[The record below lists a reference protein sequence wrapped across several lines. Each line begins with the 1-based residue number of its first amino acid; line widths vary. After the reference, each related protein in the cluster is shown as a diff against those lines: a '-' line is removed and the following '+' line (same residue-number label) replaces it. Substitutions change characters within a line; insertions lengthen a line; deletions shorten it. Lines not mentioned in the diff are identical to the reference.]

1 MNKKILLVG
10 TVSNVAKT
18 IEKELK
24 IVLKALSIF
33 DSVEVFLVESD
44 SIDETLNKLNEI
56 ILKNSNIKYVSLGNL
71 RSSIANRI
79 ERLRYCRNHYVEYIR
94 VNNSIKNWDFVIVAD
109 LDGMNLK
116 INAKSISTC
125 FINSPEWDGVMANQ
139 KYGYYDLLALRA
151 DGWMEYDCFELLS
164 SGKQQVSPY
173 KPRKNRLVD
182 FIFAFLYYDNLRN
195 QFIYSKMKKIATNQ
209 PWIKVKSAFGAL
221 AIYKTDLFILEDYSH
236 KEANGK
242 SAIDHVDFNLKCF
255 RNGANFYINPNLIN
269 SKWNVY
275 NLNRIKLIRFFKE
288 IKKQSKLIKT

>member
-44 SIDETLNKLNEI
+44 STDTTLSKLTTISLEN
-56 ILKNSNIKYVSLGNL
+56 LNIKFVTLGNL
-71 RSSIANRI
+71 RGTINNRI
-79 ERLRYCRNHYVEYIR
+79 ERLRYCRNRYVEYIR
-94 VNNSIKNWDFVIVAD
+94 ENNLIKNWDFVIVAD

-116 INAKSISTC
+116 LNAKSISTC
-125 FINSPEWDGVMANQ
+125 FINSPNWDGVMANQ

-173 KPRKNRLVD
+173 RPRKNRLVN
-182 FIFAFLYYDNLRN
+182 FLFAFLYYDNLRN
-195 QFIYSKMKKIATNQ
+195 KFIYSNMHKIATNQ
-209 PWIKVKSAFGAL
+209 SWIKVKSAFGAF
-221 AIYKTDLFILEDYSH
+221 AIYKTNLFIFEDYNH
-236 KEANGK
+236 DETNGK
-242 SAIDHVDFNLKCF
+242 TAIDHVDFNLKCF

-269 SKWNVY
+269 SKWNIY
-275 NLNRIKLIRFFKE
+275 NINKIKIIRFFKE
-288 IKKQSKLIKT
+288 FKKFSI